1 MLLVP
6 VRSSLSL
13 SAYLTLLKA
22 LIQVKAHTRKD
33 GTRVQA
39 HTRNIQSRAER
50 RELVEALAKKMG
62 SGEHTRHATLASA
75 VGAARF
81 ASRANGKAVHV
92 YEHADGGWVAT
103 HDETHTEGHDEK
115 IVAHKGKAR
124 LHRAGEASRSL
135 AHLKGP
141 IAEHVEKPFVPKVK
155 PARPKAEKKPAP
167 TPVAPAPGKVDFGAE
182 KTVKGETHVPVTVDG
197 QMTHALTKDR
207 QTGVWALQRVDE
219 RDHQGPVKMTL
230 VREGMT
236 RKEAQQYAAA
246 LAGNDAGELARV
258 HQYDRGV
265 PVSEMPQLKQMRD
278 FSALLTGQDG
288 EGRTWYTQGY
298 YLSTANQDDY
308 LLPGAQEQPMVRSAG
323 VVDEFIP
330 AATTPVH
337 PVAFKTSPTN
347 GRTGAVVFDNGAVA
361 SAEYVQRLM
370 KLHPGASWHYGTT
383 ATSVAGV
390 PINGVGDGS
399 FPFVLKDRHG
409 ANVAMLMPLK
419 AEAGKDGLKELA
431 DQVAAGYRPASIKP
445 EKPGY
450 EGPEGKDMTDDNA
463 AERKAGS
470 DLRAAVAD
478 KNGAVAKARIR
489 LHDDVADIYAVKHP
503 DGHITATVHWVEG
516 QKARTQPHNS
526 FNLEGFTSS
535 FSGPR
540 KWDTITAFKRDLD
553 RKFGGK
559 GYVHPNWRDAHY
571 ESELE
576 VRDFSEEHAR
586 AVAIKEKRRRAEAD
600 AYRAGESGRNQSQQS
615 RPVNLAEE
623 LARQAAVATGDRAD
637 LKHPAT
643 RKAVVDDLKKLDV
656 HTLAPRAR
664 WNNIDPD
671 VTGKQL
677 TARVQLKRAVPH
689 QMTYINP
696 NTGENQGRLVE
707 HDGYDLQWHPDRGV
721 SLKNDDG
728 KKVWSDPAATKD
740 PVAAVKAALQA
751 ANALP
756 DMTYKS

>member
-13 SAYLTLLKA
+13 AAYLTLWKA
-22 LIQVKAHTRKD
+22 MIQVKAHTRRD
-33 GTRVQA
+33 GTQVKA

-62 SGEHTRHATLASA
+62 GGAHTRHATLASA
-75 VGAARF
+75 VGAARY

-103 HDETHTEGHDEK
+103 HDETHTQGHAER
-115 IVAHKGKAR
+115 IVAVKGKAR
-124 LHRAGEASRSL
+124 LHRAGKASRSL

-141 IAEHVEKPFVPKVK
+141 IAEHVEKP
-155 PARPKAEKKPAP
+155 
-167 TPVAPAPGKVDFGAE
+167 APAP
-182 KTVKGETHVPVTVDG
+182 
-197 QMTHALTKDR
+197 
-207 QTGVWALQRVDE
+207 
-219 RDHQGPVKMTL
+219 
-230 VREGMT
+230 
-236 RKEAQQYAAA
+236 AAPA
-246 LAGNDAGELARV
+246 P
-258 HQYDRGV
+258 RG
-265 PVSEMPQLKQMRD
+265 
-278 FSALLTGQDG
+278 
-288 EGRTWYTQGY
+288 
-298 YLSTANQDDY
+298 
-308 LLPGAQEQPMVRSAG
+308 
-323 VVDEFIP
+323 
-330 AATTPVH
+330 H
-337 PVAFKTSPTN
+337 
-347 GRTGAVVFDNGAVA
+347 
-361 SAEYVQRLM
+361 
-370 KLHPGASWHYGTT
+370 
-383 ATSVAGV
+383 
-390 PINGVGDGS
+390 
-399 FPFVLKDRHG
+399 
-409 ANVAMLMPLK
+409 
-419 AEAGKDGLKELA
+419 
-431 DQVAAGYRPASIKP
+431 RPARIKP

-450 EGPEGKDMTDDNA
+450 EGPEGNDMTDDNA
-463 AERKAGS
+463 AERKAAR

-478 KNGAVAKARIR
+478 KTGAVAKARIR

-576 VRDFSEEHAR
+576 VRDFSEDHAR
-586 AVAIKEKRRRAEAD
+586 AVAIKEKRRKAEAD
-600 AYRAGESGRNQSQQS
+600 AYRAGEAGRNQSQQP

-643 RKAVVDDLKKLDV
+643 RKAVVDDIKKLDV

-664 WNNIDPD
+664 WNSIDPD

-728 KKVWSDPAATKD
+728 KKVWSDPTATKD
-740 PVAAVKAALQA
+740 PVAAVKAALQS

-756 DMTYKS
+756 DMTYKA